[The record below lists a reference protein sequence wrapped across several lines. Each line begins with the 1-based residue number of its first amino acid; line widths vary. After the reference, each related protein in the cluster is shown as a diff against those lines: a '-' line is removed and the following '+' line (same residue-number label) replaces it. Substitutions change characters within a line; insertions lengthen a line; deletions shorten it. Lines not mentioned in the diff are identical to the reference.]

1 MSNKLKILIVEDEPV
16 IAENISIYLDNN
28 DFEVSAIAY
37 DSDEAFLQ
45 LKNNTPDAAVLDIN
59 LESDKDG
66 IDIAAYINKE
76 IQIPFLFL
84 TSYSDKNTLD
94 KAKQV
99 KPSGYIVKPFNEKTL
114 LASLEIAISNFAS
127 ENNSL
132 QPKLSMEKINRH
144 LLSPLT
150 DREFEV
156 AQMAYNGIT
165 NSQIAEQSFISLN
178 TIKTHLKSIYL
189 KTDANTRYGLIVRLR
204 ELMAK

>member
-1 MSNKLKILIVEDEPV
+1 MSNKLKVLIVEDEPV

-37 DSDEAFLQ
+37 DSDEAFIQ
-45 LKNNTPDAAVLDIN
+45 LKGNTPDAAILDIN
-59 LESDKDG
+59 LESDQDG

-76 IQIPFLFL
+76 VQIPFLFL
-84 TSYSDKNTLD
+84 TSYSDKHTLD

-127 ENNSL
+127 EKNSS
-132 QPKLSMEKINRH
+132 QPMLSMEKINRY

-150 DREFEV
+150 EREFEV
-156 AQMAYNGIT
+156 AQLAYNGIT
-165 NSQIAEQSFISLN
+165 NSQIAGQTFISLN

-189 KTDANTRYGLIVRLR
+189 KTEANTRYGLIVRLR
-204 ELMAK
+204 QLMAK

>member
-59 LESDKDG
+59 LESDQDG

-127 ENNSL
+127 EKNSA
-132 QPKLSMEKINRH
+132 QPGLNIEKINRH

-156 AQMAYNGIT
+156 AHLAYNGIT
-165 NSQIAEQSFISLN
+165 NSQIAEQTFISLN

-204 ELMAK
+204 QLMAK

>member
-1 MSNKLKILIVEDEPV
+1 MSNKLKVLIVEDEPV

-37 DSDEAFLQ
+37 DSEEAFQQ
-45 LKNNTPDAAVLDIN
+45 LKTNTPDAAILDIN
-59 LESDKDG
+59 LESDQDG
-66 IDIAAYINKE
+66 IDIAAFINKE

-127 ENNSL
+127 EKNSA
-132 QPKLSMEKINRH
+132 QPGLNIEKINRH
-144 LLSPLT
+144 LLYSMQQK
-150 DREFEV
+150 
-156 AQMAYNGIT
+156 A
-165 NSQIAEQSFISLN
+165 
-178 TIKTHLKSIYL
+178 
-189 KTDANTRYGLIVRLR
+189 
-204 ELMAK
+204 